1 MPSPKKKPATKLF
14 KVFVR
19 EIHVQQV
26 NIEAA
31 SEKEAIQKVADG
43 DGEYTDNT
51 LEYSHSCD
59 TDTWTVEEG

>member
-1 MPSPKKKPATKLF
+1 MPTAKKKPATKLF
-14 KVFVR
+14 EVYVR
-19 EIHVQQV
+19 EVHVQQV

-31 SEKEAIQKVADG
+31 SKEEAIQKVAAGEG
-43 DGEYTDNT
+43 DYVDNT